1 VVIYEIVSEFLV
13 PWIMRNKAEA
23 GALERERRWMRGFW
37 VAVAIGLITVLG
49 AFVYS
54 YRQSS
59 EHLRAALTEADSEL
73 VDARKAL
80 QQITESDDAKLAVAQ
95 QQIRTLQDQLSKAQR
110 DVAAQRAYISRLESL
125 LRGAQLGLD
134 ETLAARV
141 REVAT
146 YSRMITSQRETISTL
161 NERATKTEA
170 DLTALRKSITDLEA
184 SQRSAK
190 KH

>member
-1 VVIYEIVSEFLV
+1 
-13 PWIMRNKAEA
+13 
-23 GALERERRWMRGFW
+23 MRGFW